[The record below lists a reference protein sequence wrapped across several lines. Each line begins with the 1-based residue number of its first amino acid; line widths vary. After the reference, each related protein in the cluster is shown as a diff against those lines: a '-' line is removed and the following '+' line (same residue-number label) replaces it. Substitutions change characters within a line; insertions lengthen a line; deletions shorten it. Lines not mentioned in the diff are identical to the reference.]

1 MSADKVPTTEPT
13 ATAPEDTKPKKKHS
27 RFRSI
32 ALKLRHRKEKEVMEQ
47 GISGENKEELRDFF
61 DKPAPKVDAAAAAAE
76 H

>member
-1 MSADKVPTTEPT
+1 MSTEEIPTTEPT
-13 ATAPEDTKPKKKHS
+13 ATASEDTKPKKKHS

-61 DKPAPKVDAAAAAAE
+61 DKPAPKVETAAGAE
-76 H
+76 N